1 MHQTPAYMQWNNDQ
15 KHLCNIEMN
24 KNSGKDSQRWPAR
37 RLRQTPVLQRP
48 QNQAKVM
55 SGWDVVLVM
64 EVLSVT

>member
-1 MHQTPAYMQWNNDQ
+1 
-15 KHLCNIEMN
+15 MN

-48 QNQAKVM
+48 QNQAKAM

>member
-1 MHQTPAYMQWNNDQ
+1 
-15 KHLCNIEMN
+15 MN

-48 QNQAKVM
+48 QNQAKAM

-64 EVLSVT
+64 EVLSFFQFAAGLAVSDLQLPTDK